1 MTDPAR
7 DPWWEVVELL
17 SVMPDVFTRLL
28 VVHTDDGDGWCSEC
42 RTPGRGTAH
51 VRHPCSLATL
61 ATGAR
66 ERWMS
71 RVKSVSS
78 NVVPLLAGSAVSPA
92 RGGQRQPGTVRGAAP
107 RGSPSRARG
116 P

>member
-1 MTDPAR
+1 VTDPPCE
-7 DPWWEVVELL
+7 PWWEVVELL

-28 VVHTDDGDGWCSEC
+28 VVHIDDGDGWCGEC

-61 ATGAR
+61 ATRAR

-71 RVKSVSS
+71 RVKSISG
-78 NVVPLLAGSAVSPA
+78 NVVPLQRDAV
-92 RGGQRQPGTVRGAAP
+92 
-107 RGSPSRARG
+107 
-116 P
+116 

>member
-28 VVHTDDGDGWCSEC
+28 VVHIDDGDGWCSEC

-51 VRHPCSLATL
+51 VRHPCSLTTVATR
-61 ATGAR
+61 AR

-71 RVKSVSS
+71 RAKSISG
-78 NVVPLLAGSAVSPA
+78 NVVPLRRDTVERVSPGFA
-92 RGGQRQPGTVRGAAP
+92 QPSECRQWRRAP
-107 RGSPSRARG
+107 HLP
-116 P
+116 